1 MSTNT
6 IVVIVLVA
14 VLFMAYSKKPASASG
29 GTPTSTNSNTSGTNV
44 PSGNSTGGITA
55 NDVGVIGNAAAN
67 LINAFDN
74 LLKGANK

>member
-14 VLFMAYSKKPASASG
+14 VLFMAYSSASG
-29 GTPTSTNSNTSGTNV
+29 GTPTNTNSNTSGTNV

-67 LINAFDN
+67 LIIAFDN